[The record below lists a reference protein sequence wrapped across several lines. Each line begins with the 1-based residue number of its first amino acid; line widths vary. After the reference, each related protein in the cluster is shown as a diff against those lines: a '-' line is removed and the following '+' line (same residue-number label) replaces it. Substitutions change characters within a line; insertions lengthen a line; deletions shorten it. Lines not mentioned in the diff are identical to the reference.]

1 MMSRRVPIFKDD
13 VDRKRFLETLAECCG
28 KTDWQVHAFCLM
40 ANHFHL
46 VAEPP
51 KANLA
56 TTMK

>member
-1 MMSRRVPIFKDD
+1 MPIFKDD

-51 KANLA
+51 KTNLA